1 MTINRWITM
10 IAITL
15 LSLFVLQNIGE
26 DVHKAVVLLAETVLG
41 CAIVTISA
49 SFAQWCYTHINFT
62 KSDVD
67 KKTLGYIYVGCAL
80 VYLGYLIGGYKT
92 LFLQ

>member
-15 LSLFVLQNIGE
+15 LSLFVLQNNGE
-26 DVHKAVVLLAETVLG
+26 DLRKTVVLLAETVLG

-49 SFAQWCYTHINFT
+49 SFAQWCFTHINFT
-62 KSDVD
+62 KSSDGI
-67 KKTLGYIYVGCAL
+67 KTLGYIFIGCAL
-80 VYLGYLIGGYKT
+80 VYFGYVVGGYKT